1 MATKTGILSDKM
13 YMTNCEEYKP
23 LPIGFANAH
32 FLGNRPN
39 PNLMG
44 VKTPKYQRAA
54 ARPVSADVMAVN
66 MARMS
71 GGPDKFTSARNMLD
85 TYIQEGKTF
94 KPPPVKLKTLEE
106 NVEELHQ
113 FIFSGKFYGDPFEAQ
128 GYTSLKEFLTDYYGL
143 AAGPVPKII
152 LQNRGDAI
160 LKQTISTGVNT
171 EDLPD
176 RYFYLARFNSFLR
189 PQKEDVYRRLV
200 RKLRQEGV
208 DTNLYNVGSQPSVG
222 ELESNMNR
230 LLEIVYSRG
239 VVVDLDGMFG
249 MPTTSAVAQQPQP
262 EPQQPEGIAGLVSGI
277 VKQVSG
283 TFGGTA
289 ASDAPTQQGIA
300 MPSSSTTTQEPEK
313 K

>member
-1 MATKTGILSDKM
+1 MATKTGVLSDRM

-23 LPIGFANAH
+23 LPIGYANAH
-32 FLGNRPN
+32 FVGNRPN

-71 GGPDKFTSARNMLD
+71 GRGGGDKFTSARNMLD
-85 TYIQEGKTF
+85 TYIKEGRAWR
-94 KPPPVKLKTLEE
+94 PPPVKLKTLEE
-106 NVEELHQ
+106 NVEELHR
-113 FIFSGKFYGDPFEAQ
+113 FIFSGKFDGDPFAAQ

-189 PQKEDVYRRLV
+189 PQKEDTYRRLV
-200 RKLRQEGV
+200 RKLREEGV
-208 DTNLYNVGSQPSVG
+208 DMSLYHLGSQPSVAD
-222 ELESNMNR
+222 LESNMNR

-249 MPTTSAVAQQPQP
+249 MPTSSAVGQQP
-262 EPQQPEGIAGLVSGI
+262 EPEGLAGLVSGI

-283 TFGGTA
+283 TFGGTS
-289 ASDAPTQQGIA
+289 ASEAPTQQGTS
-300 MPSSSTTTQEPEK
+300 MPSSSTTTQEVEK

>member
-23 LPIGFANAH
+23 LPIGYANAH
-32 FLGNRPN
+32 FVGNRPN

-44 VKTPKYQRAA
+44 IKTPKYQRAA
-54 ARPVSADVMAVN
+54 PRPVSADVMAVN

-85 TYIQEGKTF
+85 TYIKEGKTF

-106 NVEELHQ
+106 NVEELHK
-113 FIFSGKFYGDPFEAQ
+113 FIFSDRFEGDIGAAQ
-128 GYTSLKEFLTDYYGL
+128 GYTSLSEFLKDYYGL

-189 PQKEDVYRRLV
+189 PQKEDTYRRLL
-200 RKLRQEGV
+200 RKLREEGV
-208 DTNLYNVGSQPSVG
+208 DASLYQVGSQPSVG

-239 VVVDLDGMFG
+239 VVVDLDNIFG
-249 MPTTSAVAQQPQP
+249 VPTTTAVGQQP
-262 EPQQPEGIAGLVSGI
+262 EPEGIAGLVSS
-277 VKQVSG
+277 VVRQVSG

-289 ASDAPTQQGIA
+289 ASEAPTQQGVS
-300 MPSSSTTTQEPEK
+300 MPSSSTTPQEVEK

>member
-23 LPIGFANAH
+23 LPIGYANAH
-32 FLGNRPN
+32 FVGNRPN

-44 VKTPKYQRAA
+44 IKTPKYQRAA
-54 ARPVSADVMAVN
+54 PRPVSADVMAVN

-85 TYIQEGKTF
+85 TYIKEGKSF

-106 NVEELHQ
+106 NVEELHK
-113 FIFSGKFYGDPFEAQ
+113 FIFSDRFEGDIGAAQ
-128 GYTSLKEFLTDYYGL
+128 GYTSLSEFLKDYYGL

-189 PQKEDVYRRLV
+189 PQKEDTYRRLL
-200 RKLRQEGV
+200 RKLREEGV
-208 DTNLYNVGSQPSVG
+208 DASLYQVGSQPSVG

-239 VVVDLDGMFG
+239 VVVDLDNIFG
-249 MPTTSAVAQQPQP
+249 VPTTTAVGQQP
-262 EPQQPEGIAGLVSGI
+262 EPEGIAGLVSS
-277 VKQVSG
+277 VVRQVSG

-289 ASDAPTQQGIA
+289 ASEAPTQQGVS
-300 MPSSSTTTQEPEK
+300 MPSSSTTPQEVEK